1 MSGAR
6 PAAIIFDMDGVLLDS
21 EPLHMIAMNQVLAAH
36 GHAVDEAEFNTFVGA
51 SSDET
56 WAALARARGLP
67 DDAAL
72 YIARYSDAVATVLEQ
87 QATPMPGLLP
97 LLADLR
103 AAGMPLAVGST
114 SPLRW
119 IEVSLRRCGIRDYF
133 TAIVSGEMVARPKP
147 APDIFLRAAELLGAP
162 PARCL
167 VIEDS
172 GRGLEAARAA
182 GMFAVA
188 LRRPEAGHA
197 LDVTRADLVT
207 PSLPAFH
214 AWWRAQGDADG
225 APG

>member
-1 MSGAR
+1 MSDAR
-6 PAAIIFDMDGVLLDS
+6 PGAIIFDMDCVLLDS

-36 GHAVDEAEFNTFVGA
+36 GHAVDEAEYNTYVGA
-51 SSDET
+51 SSEET
-56 WAALARARGLP
+56 WVGLTRARGLP
-67 DDAAL
+67 DDATL
-72 YIARYSDAVATVLEQ
+72 YIARYSDAVAAVLEQ
-87 QATPMPGLLP
+87 KATPMPGLLP

-103 AAGMPLAVGST
+103 AAGTPLGVGSA

-133 TAIVSGEMVARPKP
+133 RAIVSGEMVARHKP
-147 APDIFLRAAELLGAP
+147 APDIFLRAAALLGVP

-197 LDVTRADLVT
+197 LDVRLAGLVT
-207 PSLPAFH
+207 PSLTAFH
-214 AWWRAQGDADG
+214 AWWRAQGGVAG
-225 APG
+225 SPG